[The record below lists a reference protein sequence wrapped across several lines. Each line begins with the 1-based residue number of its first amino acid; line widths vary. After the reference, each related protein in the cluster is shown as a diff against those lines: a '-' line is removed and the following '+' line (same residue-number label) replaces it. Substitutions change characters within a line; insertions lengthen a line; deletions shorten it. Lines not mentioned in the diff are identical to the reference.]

1 MTKIETVVC
10 KGLKFG
16 KYQQGNYHFATG
28 SFFLQGP
35 KISLYYLFFGSLI
48 SSSLLKTMTTATTNK
63 QTNHQNQ
70 NQIPKNR
77 V

>member
-1 MTKIETVVC
+1 MRKIETVVC

-16 KYQQGNYHFATG
+16 RYQQRNYHFATG

-35 KISLYYLFFGSLI
+35 KIPLYYLFFGSLI
-48 SSSLLKTMTTATTNK
+48 SSSFSPQNNDNSNNK